1 MSRLFQ
7 PLNIASLVFFRVAFG
22 LLGFADVLGTW
33 LYYHLHEG
41 AFQPGKFRFAYLG
54 FEWVQPL
61 PEPWMSA
68 CFILLLL
75 SALGIIVGWR
85 YRANAIIF
93 ALGFTWLFLLEKA
106 HYLNHGYLFCWISF
120 LMIILPAHRC
130 CSFDARRNPV
140 LHSDVAP
147 AWCVWILPF
156 LMAVVYCYGGIA
168 KLNPDWLRG
177 VPLTTWLQQKA
188 GMPVVGAALDWPGT
202 AFIMAYGGL
211 LFDLTAPFGLLFRR
225 TRVFVFVLGIGFH
238 LVNTLIFQIGIFPAL
253 SICLTALFFPPDF
266 PVVWSRKL
274 PARMKLFKF
283 PDIAPEASDTGADY
297 WQFGLRRRKWILA
310 ALMLVVCAHLL
321 IPLRL
326 YLFKGPAAW
335 TEEGHRYAWRMMLR
349 SKQGHG
355 HFVVKDLDTGDSEI
369 VRPSKHLS
377 NRQNRKLYAHPD
389 MIWQF
394 ARYLK
399 ASGQATGKNVA
410 VYANIQ
416 TKLNDRP
423 YQTFIDPAIDLGS
436 MKWQHFQAA
445 SWIMPL
451 EKK

>member
-41 AFQPGKFRFAYLG
+41 AFQPGKFRFAYIG

-68 CFILLLL
+68 CFVLLLL

-85 YRANAIIF
+85 YRVNASIF
-93 ALGFTWLFLLEKA
+93 ALGFTWLFLLEKT

-120 LMIILPAHRC
+120 LMIVLPAHRC
-130 CSFDARRNPV
+130 CSFDARRNPA
-140 LHSDVAP
+140 LRSGVAP
-147 AWCVWILPF
+147 AWCVWVLPF
-156 LMAVVYCYGGIA
+156 LMGVVYCYGGIA
-168 KLNPDWLRG
+168 KLNADWLRA
-177 VPLTTWLQQKA
+177 VPLTAWLQQKSNLPLI
-188 GMPVVGAALDWPGT
+188 GPALGWSGT

-225 TRVFVFVLGIGFH
+225 TRVFVFVVGIGFH

-266 PVVWSRKL
+266 PVAWSHKL

-283 PDIAPEASDTGADY
+283 PGIASESFETGPGY
-297 WQFGLRRRKWILA
+297 WQFGLRRRNWILA
-310 ALMLVVCAHLL
+310 ALALVVTAHLL
-321 IPLRL
+321 IPLRHHF
-326 YLFKGPAAW
+326 FKGPVAW
-335 TEEGHRYAWRMMLR
+335 TEEGHRYSWRMMLR
-349 SKQGHG
+349 SKQGYG
-355 HFVVKDLDTGDSEI
+355 HFTVKDIETGVSEI
-369 VRPSKHLS
+369 VRPSKYLS
-377 NRQNRKLYAHPD
+377 NRQNRKLFSHPD

-399 ASGQATGKNVA
+399 IAYRATGKNVA
-410 VYANIQ
+410 IYANIEV
-416 TKLNDRP
+416 KLNDRS
-423 YQTFIDPAIDLGS
+423 YQTFIDPAIDLGRVD
-436 MKWQHFQAA
+436 WQHFRSA

-451 EKK
+451 DKE